1 MMAFSFRFP
10 IVFLMLTMLP
20 TCANVSASRGSAQ
33 EFPTTEPG
41 ARPTAGVTPV
51 VSSDSR
57 ELWCND
63 QPVPR
68 AADIPQLEGVEYSLI
83 QARVPEVDGYSWL
96 HGVALAWHR
105 GQLYA
110 SFGRNRGEENTATE
124 EAQLRISQDG
134 GRSWGPVATIDVGP
148 GENEAISHG
157 VFLEHEMQLW
167 ALHGCFDGHLQ
178 HVRTKAYRR
187 DDRDGTWIAQGV
199 VAGDG
204 FWPVEAPQVLPDGNW
219 IVGGLIVGQGN
230 PAGVAISHGRDLTCW
245 DVVAIPKPA
254 AMTMWGE
261 STLLANGNTLLCIA
275 RYGEP
280 RALTATSFDAGR
292 TWTTLR
298 ESNLPM
304 AASKPFA
311 GLLSTGQRYLIGS
324 VSADSG
330 NRRSPLTIA
339 VSRPGELGFVRLFR
353 IRDAICD
360 GPGESH
366 PQAALSY
373 PYAVEHNERLYVGY
387 SNDGGRGGNRNSAEL
402 AIIPI
407 TSLSVD

>member
-167 ALHGCFDGHLQ
+167 CFTAVLTGICSMCVPRPIDG
-178 HVRTKAYRR
+178 
-187 DDRDGTWIAQGV
+187 
-199 VAGDG
+199 
-204 FWPVEAPQVLPDGNW
+204 
-219 IVGGLIVGQGN
+219 
-230 PAGVAISHGRDLTCW
+230 
-245 DVVAIPKPA
+245 
-254 AMTMWGE
+254 M
-261 STLLANGNTLLCIA
+261 
-275 RYGEP
+275 
-280 RALTATSFDAGR
+280 TATAPGL
-292 TWTTLR
+292 LR
-298 ESNLPM
+298 EWSLEM
-304 AASKPFA
+304 
-311 GLLSTGQRYLIGS
+311 
-324 VSADSG
+324 DSG
-330 NRRSPLTIA
+330 PWKHRKSCRTATGSWE
-339 VSRPGELGFVRLFR
+339 V
-353 IRDAICD
+353 
-360 GPGESH
+360 
-366 PQAALSY
+366 
-373 PYAVEHNERLYVGY
+373 
-387 SNDGGRGGNRNSAEL
+387 
-402 AIIPI
+402 
-407 TSLSVD
+407 